1 MNKYICLSF
10 DFILIIFLLN
20 DVFHILFSL
29 QRPKIDRCNEKNSPF
44 FTRFASE
51 RSERVIKRVI

>member
-29 QRPKIDRCNEKNSPF
+29 QRPKIDRCNKKIRPF
-44 FTRFASE
+44 SLAL
-51 RSERVIKRVI
+51 RVKGVRG